1 VLSVWFGTRKR
12 PGDAAAASVSSEGDA
27 EQAQAKNLMPQIVFT
42 VIVGGLFVYAFFDS
56 WELASFLD
64 KVFPMSVAV
73 VGLIACLVVGLP
85 QLRAQKTISG
95 GGAIAGGSANFDMDA
110 NMTDGGPWR
119 FVFWLVGFVG
129 LIGLLGYFLALIV
142 FFMTFTRVVAKTSWV
157 TSAMLTVGAAA
168 MIMVLTWALNMQMPY
183 GLLQEYFYDSLVWPF
198 R

>member
-1 VLSVWFGTRKR
+1 
-12 PGDAAAASVSSEGDA
+12 
-27 EQAQAKNLMPQIVFT
+27 MPQIVFT
-42 VIVGGLFVYAFFDS
+42 VIVGGLFIYAFFDS

-142 FFMTFTRVVAKTSWV
+142 FFMTFTRVVAKTSWL
-157 TSAMLTVGAAA
+157 TSAVLTAGAAA
-168 MIMVLTWALNMQMPY
+168 MIMVLTWVLNMQMPY